1 MERGLRLNEK
11 PSQGTSHS
19 HTSLECDQH
28 VFTLYLFLPIGV
40 IQMSRS
46 YPSSGHLYS
55 QTRPNYA
62 TNEINCRMS
71 TAKGLRKVTL
81 VYMDFKPTF

>member
-11 PSQGTSHS
+11 PSQVTRHS

-62 TNEINCRMS
+62 TNEINCRTNVECRS
-71 TAKGLRKVTL
+71 LL
-81 VYMDFKPTF
+81 SFLYVYGKRS